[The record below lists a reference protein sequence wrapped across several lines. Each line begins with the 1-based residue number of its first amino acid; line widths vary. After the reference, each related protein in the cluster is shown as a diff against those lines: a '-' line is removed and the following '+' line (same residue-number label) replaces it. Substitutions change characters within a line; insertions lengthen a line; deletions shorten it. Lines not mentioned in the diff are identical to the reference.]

1 MKTFLRWLCLW
12 SVLFVCGCSSV
23 VPVQLGVMRPARV
36 SYHKVSPPLVVV
48 CNSFIPDVSKDSR
61 YIDETGKHFRMDFA
75 GDSIPSYFTVS
86 LATRLHES
94 ACFDSVQVVFP
105 DSAYITGCKGVDIET
120 SEMEYAYVVVNEV
133 KPIATLR
140 ADAFDGVY
148 CVSLTMALST
158 MMQCFVPGHL
168 PVTEHVA
175 DTLSW
180 YAYGDTPKEARLS
193 MPPFEMCLEEALSEL
208 AGLAME
214 RFVPHVES
222 VERYLFVT
230 AHPAMKDALKF
241 WQSEQYVEASYL
253 WEYVYEKAKD
263 KGRKASAA
271 ANLALYYE
279 LQDDYEAAL
288 KYAES
293 AYNLFIEAHGV
304 AEAEYV
310 ANYCEDLRKRIADV
324 SLLEMQWGG

>member
-36 SYHKVSPPLVVV
+36 SYHKVSPPLIVV
-48 CNSFIPDVSKDSR
+48 CNSFTPDVSKGSR
-61 YIDETGKHFRMDFA
+61 YIDENGKHFRMDFA

-94 ACFDSVQVVFP
+94 TCFDSVQVVFP
-105 DSAYITGCKGVDIET
+105 DSAAITGCKGADIET
-120 SEMEYAYVVVNEV
+120 SGSEYAYVVVNEV
-133 KPIATLR
+133 SPTATLR
-140 ADAFDGVY
+140 TDMLDGVY
-148 CVSLTMALST
+148 GVSLTIALST
-158 MMQCFVPGHL
+158 QMQCFVPGHL
-168 PVTEHVA
+168 PVAEHVT

-180 YAYGDTPKEARLS
+180 YAYGDTPKAARLS
-193 MPPFEMCLEEALSEL
+193 MPPFEVCLDEALSEL
-208 AGLAME
+208 SGLAME

-230 AHPAMKDALKF
+230 GHPAMKDALKY
-241 WQSEQYVEASYL
+241 WQGNQYDEASYL
-253 WEYVYEKAKD
+253 WEYVYENAKD

-279 LQDDYEAAL
+279 LHDDYGAAL
-288 KYAES
+288 KYVES
-293 AYNLFIEAHGV
+293 AYNLFVETHKA
-304 AEAEYV
+304 AEAEY
-310 ANYCEDLRKRIADV
+310 AAGYCEDLRRRITDEP
-324 SLLEMQWGG
+324 LLEMQWGG